1 VIEPF
6 SLRPERVRSS
16 RIVKRKE
23 SPLAT
28 SSQPHFSAG
37 KQPGILVVDD
47 DALVLNLLHTL
58 LRRQGFTVWLAAG
71 GTAAVE
77 VFRREQ
83 ANIAAV
89 LLDVR
94 MPGLDGPQTL
104 AELRRIR
111 PDLPCCFMS
120 GCTDPYT
127 TEDLMALGVAHLF
140 PKPFPVDEVGLALAR
155 LAGRAA

>member
-1 VIEPF
+1 
-6 SLRPERVRSS
+6 
-16 RIVKRKE
+16 
-23 SPLAT
+23 LA
-28 SSQPHFSAG
+28 SISQPPVGAL
-37 KQPGILVVDD
+37 PGILVVDD

-71 GTAAVE
+71 GSAAVE

-83 ANIAAV
+83 ANIGVV

-94 MPGLDGPQTL
+94 MPDLDGPQTL

-127 TEDLMALGVAHLF
+127 SEDLLALGAAHLF
-140 PKPFPVDEVGLALAR
+140 PKPFPVDEVGRALAQ
-155 LAGRAA
+155 LARRAA

>member
-1 VIEPF
+1 VTAA
-6 SLRPERVRSS
+6 SS
-16 RIVKRKE
+16 KAP
-23 SPLAT
+23 S
-28 SSQPHFSAG
+28 
-37 KQPGILVVDD
+37 PGILVVDD

-58 LRRQGFTVWLAAG
+58 LRRQGFRVWLAAG
-71 GTAAVE
+71 GASAVE
-77 VFRREQ
+77 IFRREQ

-127 TEDLMALGVAHLF
+127 PEELLALGASHLF
-140 PKPFPVDEVGLALAR
+140 PKPFPVDEVASVLAR
-155 LAGRAA
+155 LARCAA

>member
-1 VIEPF
+1 MAASQ
-6 SLRPERVRSS
+6 SLP
-16 RIVKRKE
+16 
-23 SPLAT
+23 SPA
-28 SSQPHFSAG
+28 AG
-37 KQPGILVVDD
+37 LPGILVVDD

-58 LRRQGFTVWLAAG
+58 LRRQGFTVWLAPG
-71 GTAAVE
+71 GAAAVE

-83 ANIAAV
+83 ANIAVV

-111 PDLPCCFMS
+111 PTVPVCFMS

-127 TEDLMALGVAHLF
+127 SEDLLALGAAHLF
-140 PKPFPVDEVGLALAR
+140 PKPFPVDEVSRTLAGLAR
-155 LAGRAA
+155 PAA